1 MAAAETLFAGLPGE
15 SYSSP
20 QPPLVSPSLQ
30 SYQVMHPLP
39 PKSDRLLGCG
49 NPGRRNFGRKPQRTP
64 GRSND
69 DGRRQ
74 VHLDNIRHV
83 AAARFCQLRATL
95 LPRAEP
101 ADPIHDELAYR
112 DHRREIDGT
121 ARGPNPRADHLFR
134 TRVVIGVSFSCRNAD
149 GLSAALFRRQFVG
162 ELMPPGYPCD
172 EPSALPG
179 GDTKDLRRRIVPETP
194 GGKGDRRQQRL
205 QITRRHVHIQTLFI
219 KHVNCKTCFVVV
231 WYSTKIKTERDVI
244 QILQYFRTRYSCLR

>member
-1 MAAAETLFAGLPGE
+1 MMTAADKFTWTTYDTLLRRDFVSFAQRCFRELSPRTQFMMNWHIEIIAAKLMAPRAGQIRALIICSGRASLSAFLSHVETLMA
-15 SYSSP
+15 S
-20 QPPLVSPSLQ
+20 Q
-30 SYQVMHPLP
+30 
-39 PKSDRLLGCG
+39 
-49 NPGRRNFGRKPQRTP
+49 RR
-64 GRSND
+64 S
-69 DGRRQ
+69 
-74 VHLDNIRHV
+74 
-83 AAARFCQLRATL
+83 
-95 LPRAEP
+95 
-101 ADPIHDELAYR
+101 
-112 DHRREIDGT
+112 
-121 ARGPNPRADHLFR
+121 
-134 TRVVIGVSFSCRNAD
+134 
-149 GLSAALFRRQFVG
+149 FRRQFVG

>member
-112 DHRREIDGT
+112 DHRRETDGG
-121 ARGPNPRADHLFR
+121 ARRPDPAADHQH
-134 TRVVIGVSFSCRNAD
+134 A
-149 GLSAALFRRQFVG
+149 AALFEVAVGLGRLSRMVSRARSAGADPLHQLCAGARRQT
-162 ELMPPGYPCD
+162 LARDC
-172 EPSALPG
+172 
-179 GDTKDLRRRIVPETP
+179 RRILVSDWYQRLFPTRLSQERQAVPEFETP
-194 GGKGDRRQQRL
+194 AQGCRLATSVGGVLTGRGADM
-205 QITRRHVHIQTLFI
+205 IT
-219 KHVNCKTCFVVV
+219 
-231 WYSTKIKTERDVI
+231 D
-244 QILQYFRTRYSCLR
+244 